1 MHGRSRRYLLR
12 LTWLLCVLLLMSS
25 VSAQDS
31 RVLQPGDTVTGVL
44 DVENVAQV
52 YSLDGSEG
60 DVVTLRASSASGLG
74 VALLLTNAA
83 GETVAQ
89 GFENS
94 NETVLADVAL
104 PQDGT
109 YYVTV
114 LSALGVTLPA
124 GNSFELTYE
133 SAGGPEATETVTT
146 EDEDAATAQP
156 TTPPETT
163 AEATD
168 EVTGEATEPAIFEV
182 GQILTINGLQIA
194 LQWNS
199 LANLDLEVRDPVGG
213 SVYFNTPN
221 VPSGGQFGVNVNSVC
236 DNLTADAPTE
246 QVVWPAGALPTG
258 SYELLVYYQPLDAC
272 PTTEPVSFT
281 LSVTL
286 DDQSVTSIEGNLL
299 PNETFISSVRVG
311 PDGSLAEGASGLY
324 TDTTQLPVPASELMA
339 DAQSVAFDT
348 PITGLI
354 TSADYYDTYSFQ
366 GQANDLV
373 SVSVEAISGSLDTL
387 LLVLDSAGNVIGSND
402 DMAEGVTH
410 SSIPNMRLLTT
421 GTYTIVAT
429 RYGKDV
435 GGTEGEYTLLLTG
448 PTGDLPPEVLD
459 LGLPRGDVEIAL
471 SWNTNADLQL
481 LVRDPRGD
489 SVFDDTPQVPSG
501 GRLAAA
507 GNVNCNISQ
516 VSPVSYVY
524 WPEGLLTPG
533 LYEIEVWYQNPCD
546 DTRPVS
552 FALNVLANDTPV
564 LTQTA
569 QPQPF
574 EIYVT
579 SFIVG
584 VDGQVISNEGGFIGT
599 RQPGAQQLDS
609 SSLNVQSELANAQT
623 ITSGQTVS
631 GSITNDNKFAL
642 YRFEGEAGDVVT
654 ISLIA
659 TAGRLDTALFLLDP
673 NGFQIADN
681 DDAVVGESTDSLI
694 SEFTLPENGQYTII
708 ATHFGMQYGGT
719 TGAYDLSF
727 SRLN

>member
-246 QVVWPAGALPTG
+246 QVVWPTGALPTG

-719 TGAYDLSF
+719 TGAYNLSF